1 VSTFPSSRWQGRL
14 DLTYQRH
21 QQTTQVASAYT
32 QAPLR
37 LQRAFYPEGPE
48 ICHSVVLHTAGGL
61 VGGDLLQQRINLAAD
76 CQSLI
81 TTPAATKVYGQPQH
95 CSEQTTIIQLA
106 KNASLEYLP
115 QETILYNQ
123 ARYQQK
129 IRIELAEN
137 AHYLGWEMTRFGR
150 TARGERFQQG
160 DWKASTEIWRG
171 ATPLWI
177 EHQWLPADLGASQQA
192 NGLAGQPIAATLC
205 WVGQAVSPAVMA
217 QIRGL
222 WDAQQGQGEA
232 GVTQLPQG
240 LLCRYRGASMAE
252 LKAWFI
258 TVWSFLRVQY
268 LGRSPLTPRI
278 WQL

>member
-1 VSTFPSSRWQGRL
+1 MTNLPSSRWQGRL
-14 DLTYQRH
+14 DLAYQRH

-61 VGGDLLQQRINLAAD
+61 VGGDFLQQTIDLEAH

-81 TTPAATKVYGQPQH
+81 TTPAATKVYGHSQA
-95 CSEQTTIIQLA
+95 SEQTTVIRLGE
-106 KNASLEYLP
+106 NACLEYLP

-123 ARYQQK
+123 ARYRQNT
-129 IRIELAEN
+129 RIELAEN
-137 AHYLGWEMTRFGR
+137 AHYLGWEMMRFGR

-171 ATPLWI
+171 PTPLWI
-177 EHQWLPADLGASQQA
+177 EHQWLPADLGACDHA

-205 WVGQAVSPAVMA
+205 WVGKVATPAVMT
-217 QIRGL
+217 QIRQL
-222 WDAQQGQGEA
+222 WEAQQGQGEA

-258 TVWSFLRVQY
+258 AVWSFLRVQY